1 MKVLLI
7 NGSPHKNGGTVENLK
22 TVEESLNK
30 NGITTEWFHLGTKP
44 VRGCIDCRQCAK
56 THRCAFND
64 DVCNAIIE
72 AILGADGV
80 IIGTPVYFASAN
92 GALTAILDRVFYA
105 ASSHGNLFKGKV
117 AACIASMYRSGG
129 NSAIDRINKYFAFS
143 EMPIWSSKDMEKKE
157 LLFNQA
163 VSLDFAD
170 FYYISLSPSCPE
182 LKYSLNQLEKMGYD
196 KYFGQTYLAITNGK
210 IVIKNPD
217 DIKES
222 SNPIHYSCEI
232 KK

>member
-1 MKVLLI
+1 MKKSLLI
-7 NGSPHKNGGTVENLK
+7 LIALIISGCVFDKPSVGVLFYNENY
-22 TVEESLNK
+22 
-30 NGITTEWFHLGTKP
+30 
-44 VRGCIDCRQCAK
+44 D
-56 THRCAFND
+56 
-64 DVCNAIIE
+64 
-72 AILGADGV
+72 
-80 IIGTPVYFASAN
+80 
-92 GALTAILDRVFYA
+92 
-105 ASSHGNLFKGKV
+105 KV
-117 AACIASMYRSGG
+117 T
-129 NSAIDRINKYFAFS
+129 
-143 EMPIWSSKDMEKKE
+143 IWSSKDMEKKE
-157 LLFNQA
+157 LLFNRA

-210 IVIKNPD
+210 IVIKNSD

>member
-1 MKVLLI
+1 MQACVDRLQKIKAKCMTKLQQTFSALKKTQKQILSGMFVAVSLLFLEGCVFDKPSVGVLFYNENYDKV
-7 NGSPHKNGGTVENLK
+7 T
-22 TVEESLNK
+22 
-30 NGITTEWFHLGTKP
+30 
-44 VRGCIDCRQCAK
+44 
-56 THRCAFND
+56 
-64 DVCNAIIE
+64 
-72 AILGADGV
+72 
-80 IIGTPVYFASAN
+80 
-92 GALTAILDRVFYA
+92 
-105 ASSHGNLFKGKV
+105 
-117 AACIASMYRSGG
+117 
-129 NSAIDRINKYFAFS
+129 
-143 EMPIWSSKDMEKKE
+143 IWSSKDMEKKE
-157 LLFNQA
+157 LLFNRA